1 MLQSAHKLHNNSI
14 FMHMNS
20 LVRCGFMAILL
31 CTAMLC
37 GCAKVYMPPVQVE
50 GVHPDYGERLRVL
63 TKQYVVI
70 DDNVTLVDDVQ
81 QSDRTL
87 QLQLVRDTA
96 GVVVVFEMRE
106 SKDGSLIWAYRHIAY
121 DPNEFIP
128 IVSRVSKEKIR

>member
-1 MLQSAHKLHNNSI
+1 MS
-14 FMHMNS
+14 
-20 LVRCGFMAILL
+20 VRCVFTAMLL

-37 GCAKVYMPPVQVE
+37 GCSKVYMLPVQVE

-63 TKQYVVI
+63 TKQYVII
-70 DDNVTLVDDVQ
+70 DDNVTLVEDEQ
-81 QSDRTL
+81 QSNRKL

-96 GVVVVFEMRE
+96 GVVVVFEMRKA
-106 SKDGSLIWAYRHIAY
+106 KDNSLIWAYRHIAY

>member
-1 MLQSAHKLHNNSI
+1 MLKSAHKPHNNSI
-14 FMHMNS
+14 FMHMN
-20 LVRCGFMAILL
+20 LFVRVVFMAMLF

-37 GCAKVYMPPVQVE
+37 GCSKVYMPPVQVE

-63 TKQYVVI
+63 TKQYVAI
-70 DDNVTLVDDVQ
+70 DDNVTLVEDER
-81 QSDRTL
+81 QSDRKL

-96 GVVVVFEMRE
+96 GVVVVFEMRK
-106 SKDGSLIWAYRHIAY
+106 SKDNSLIWVYRHIAY

>member
-1 MLQSAHKLHNNSI
+1 M
-14 FMHMNS
+14 
-20 LVRCGFMAILL
+20 
-31 CTAMLC
+31 
-37 GCAKVYMPPVQVE
+37 
-50 GVHPDYGERLRVL
+50 
-63 TKQYVVI
+63 
-70 DDNVTLVDDVQ
+70 TLVDDVQ

-106 SKDGSLIWAYRHIAY
+106 KDGSLIWAYRHIAY